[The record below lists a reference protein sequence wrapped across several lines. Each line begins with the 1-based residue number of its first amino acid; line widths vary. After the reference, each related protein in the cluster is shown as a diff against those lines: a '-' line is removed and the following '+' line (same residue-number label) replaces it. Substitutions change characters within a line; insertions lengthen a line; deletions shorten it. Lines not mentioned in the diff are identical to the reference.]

1 MASLGSNMF
10 DTVYAF
16 LKGAGSLMT
25 GEDCIEKMIEFLGEE
40 NVGFWAIFDQIIFLE
55 EMLLEVST

>member
-1 MASLGSNMF
+1 
-10 DTVYAF
+10 VYAF

-25 GEDCIEKMIEFLGEE
+25 GEDCREKMIEFLGEE